1 MLSDFSDR
9 QFQWDTRV
17 KRYRVTEGAGK
28 GDFISREAILSLTRE
43 AIAANKIQLI
53 ALADELTDGK
63 LTLKQFQL
71 EAARQV
77 RLIHTQQAA
86 IAAGGFDRVT
96 PEMWLSVARELQ
108 RQYRTGR
115 DIETGKRYGLK
126 WLCEDIK
133 NGKVS
138 LPQLRQ
144 RLALYA
150 NSGKASFWEIDTQVQ
165 FNKGLTHG
173 IRKLG
178 KAHKHCS
185 PCILYSTYPPQPLQS
200 IIRPTQQC
208 DCGPNCVCTI
218 LAMSVED
225 AIALSGG
232 AGILA

>member
-1 MLSDFSDR
+1 MLLDFADR
-9 QFQWDTRV
+9 QFKWDTRI
-17 KRYRVTEGAGK
+17 KQYRVTEGAGK
-28 GDFISREAILSLTRE
+28 GSFISREAILRLTLDSIE
-43 AIAANKIQLI
+43 NNKGNLVG
-53 ALADELTDGK
+53 LADELANQRI
-63 LTLKQFQL
+63 TLKEFQL
-71 EAARQV
+71 EAAKQV

-115 DIETGKRYGLK
+115 NIETGQRYGLK

-138 LPQLRQ
+138 LPQLKQ

-178 KAHKHCS
+178 ATHRHCV
-185 PCILYSTYPPQPLQS
+185 PCLLYASYGPQPLTS

-218 LAMSVED
+218 FAMSIED
-225 AIALSGG
+225 AIAMSGG
-232 AGILA
+232 VGILA